1 MLDLKELA
9 RVQGFEPQHSE
20 PESDVLPLDD
30 TRTLIPLIIYL
41 SFNKFP
47 CQECSPSL
55 NNKDLG

>member
-30 TRTLIPLIIYL
+30 TRILIPL
-41 SFNKFP
+41 
-47 CQECSPSL
+47 
-55 NNKDLG
+55 DLDLY

>member
-1 MLDLKELA
+1 
-9 RVQGFEPQHSE
+9 
-20 PESDVLPLDD
+20 
-30 TRTLIPLIIYL
+30 LIIYL